1 MNIVSRIFRWLLI
14 FLACLNALGQSSGF
28 SLKVDDAELDRLV
41 ESPIQSYSAILGR
54 STPAVVAVTTQ
65 QVVKRLYPGGGN
77 PIEEWLRRYYGLPRM
92 NQPRIEEEKVPAGIG
107 SGVIV
112 SPQGH
117 VVTNAHVI
125 TDPQTGELM
134 EEVVVQLNGPMEYPA
149 EIIGYDH
156 STDIAVL
163 KINADEELPFATLTN
178 SDQLKV
184 GDIVF
189 AVGNPLGIG
198 MTVTMGI
205 VSATRK
211 SELGILRQE
220 GAYENFIQ
228 TDASIN
234 RGNSGGAL
242 LDAKGRLVGI
252 NTAIISQT
260 GANIGIGLAIPVNMV
275 RRALTDYLEEG
286 KIRRGFLGVSLEPD
300 SNDNSAVVGSVV
312 PGSAAEKA
320 GFMPD
325 DKIIKVGEK
334 PVYSVNQARVA
345 ISQSLPGS
353 QISIEVIRNGTSQ
366 MLSVILDSMSEER
379 APIPGIELSTLTPQN
394 RENYKIPL
402 SVRGVL
408 VTGSTGESETF
419 KKGVVLVE
427 INGSQIQQVGDV
439 AENLYSGINRFY
451 VWYRG
456 KYRFLAYRTP

>member
-178 SDQLKV
+178 SDQLQV

-366 MLSVILDSMSEER
+366 MLSVILDSMSEDR

-408 VTGSTGESETF
+408 VTESTGESETF

>member
-28 SLKVDDAELDRLV
+28 SLKVDDAELDRLA

-366 MLSVILDSMSEER
+366 MLSVILDSMSEDR

-408 VTGSTGESETF
+408 VTESTGESETF

>member
-366 MLSVILDSMSEER
+366 MLSVILDSMSEDR